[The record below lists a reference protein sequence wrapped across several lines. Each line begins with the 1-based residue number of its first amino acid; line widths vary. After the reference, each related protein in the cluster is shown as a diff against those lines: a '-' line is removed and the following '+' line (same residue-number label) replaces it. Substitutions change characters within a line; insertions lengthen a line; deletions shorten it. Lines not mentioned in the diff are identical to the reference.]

1 MRYSAE
7 HKKDTRERIV
17 RAAARRFR
25 SRGTEGAAIGDL
37 MRDLQMTHGGFYR
50 HFASKEDLLVAAFGE
65 DRNGISGRIASSV
78 ERAPKGGE
86 VKALIDAYLDIEH
99 CDNAGDGCPVAA
111 LATELSRR
119 PPRSRARVAFEK
131 ILKERTH
138 KMAKYMPGATE
149 KEREAKARLLMS
161 GMAGTLTIARVLTD
175 DAARRRFLESAKK
188 FYLDAVRQ

>member
-50 HFASKEDLLVAAFGE
+50 HFASKEDLLVAAFGD
-65 DRNGISGRIASSV
+65 DRNGISGKIASSV

-99 CDNAGDGCPVAA
+99 CDNAADGCPVAA
-111 LATELSRR
+111 LATELARR

-131 ILKERTH
+131 ILKERTRR
-138 KMAKYMPGATE
+138 MAKYMPGATE
-149 KEREAKARLLMS
+149 EEREAKARMLMS

-175 DAARRRFLESAKK
+175 EAARRRFLESAKK
-188 FYLDAVRQ
+188 FYLDAVRR